1 MLTMKFYEEFM
12 ERQIKNFNKR
22 KNNQF
27 EKRVQHLSSVGGK
40 SIKCMVKNVIFES
53 VKTIK
58 KFALSYNASNEI
70 EQVIKYVLVQTP
82 FKIKNKTSD

>member
-27 EKRVQHLSSVGGK
+27 EKRVSYYELMGK
-40 SIKCMVKNVIFES
+40 RVRTAAQAIILRFTIIDIF
-53 VKTIK
+53 VYKWL
-58 KFALSYNASNEI
+58 F
-70 EQVIKYVLVQTP
+70 LV
-82 FKIKNKTSD
+82 NKDNLINILI